1 MCKKVGKFMTRV
13 FYKYSVDKSP
23 TEDYIQEFSHKKIKM
38 VTGVI
43 SPGVFKYG
51 TDLRGISGML

>member
-1 MCKKVGKFMTRV
+1 MTRV

-51 TDLRGISGML
+51 TNLRGISGML